1 VNLKFRKDGN
11 AWFVE
16 LKKKQKAGDLNS
28 LFVEF
33 CGKPRVS
40 MRLPWQGG
48 VNWGKDKNGN
58 PFIKKIFI
66 RLIALPAPEIINFQT
81 FVDEDW
87 IIKNTNIDTT
97 KPITMQGMN
106 NEIFIYDE
114 NKNEQ
119 YSLQELSKKTSEED
133 EEITKDTF
141 RHIEI
146 FENAY
151 IEYNNVKLK
160 LKKFLFDY
168 IRQNPIE
175 SNIEID
181 ITKELIGVIEYIN
194 QNKKTAVFK
203 DRIIKDW

>member
-1 VNLKFRKDGN
+1 MIGKIKDLPDIKPVFATKTGYQSGAETKAKHN
-11 AWFVE
+11 KIDLLIVREQVE
-16 LKKKQKAGDLNS
+16 DD
-28 LFVEF
+28 
-33 CGKPRVS
+33 
-40 MRLPWQGG
+40 W
-48 VNWGKDKNGN
+48 KDKNGN

-119 YSLQELSKKTSEED
+119 YSLQELSNKTSEED

-151 IEYNNVKLK
+151 IDYNNVKLK

>member
-1 VNLKFRKDGN
+1 
-11 AWFVE
+11 
-16 LKKKQKAGDLNS
+16 
-28 LFVEF
+28 
-33 CGKPRVS
+33 
-40 MRLPWQGG
+40 M
-48 VNWGKDKNGN
+48 
-58 PFIKKIFI
+58 
-66 RLIALPAPEIINFQT
+66 
-81 FVDEDW
+81 
-87 IIKNTNIDTT
+87 
-97 KPITMQGMN
+97 
-106 NEIFIYDE
+106 
-114 NKNEQ
+114 
-119 YSLQELSKKTSEED
+119 QELSKKTSEED

-151 IEYNNVKLK
+151 IDYNNVKLK

>member
-1 VNLKFRKDGN
+1 
-11 AWFVE
+11 
-16 LKKKQKAGDLNS
+16 
-28 LFVEF
+28 
-33 CGKPRVS
+33 
-40 MRLPWQGG
+40 M
-48 VNWGKDKNGN
+48 
-58 PFIKKIFI
+58 
-66 RLIALPAPEIINFQT
+66 
-81 FVDEDW
+81 
-87 IIKNTNIDTT
+87 
-97 KPITMQGMN
+97 
-106 NEIFIYDE
+106 
-114 NKNEQ
+114 
-119 YSLQELSKKTSEED
+119 QELSNKTSEED

-151 IEYNNVKLK
+151 IDYNNVKLK

>member
-1 VNLKFRKDGN
+1 LIGKIKDLPDIKPVFATKTGYQSGAETKAKHN
-11 AWFVE
+11 KIDLLIVREQVE
-16 LKKKQKAGDLNS
+16 DD
-28 LFVEF
+28 
-33 CGKPRVS
+33 
-40 MRLPWQGG
+40 W
-48 VNWGKDKNGN
+48 KDKNGN

-151 IEYNNVKLK
+151 IDYNNVKLK